1 MVYYKE
7 VPEVNKRM
15 VAGYYLFLCLIGFAI
30 LLGPTGSGIP
40 ITLIGT
46 SDRDTHEAILANPN
60 PDGDISDA
68 AYGCGD
74 DGAGCHAHP
83 DRYGNWSMSYH
94 ARAAVWNG
102 THVLI
107 GNLSSRA
114 YTQAFFNSSCAACH
128 TTGYNETD
136 NSFDAYG
143 VNCFACHNVS
153 AAEWVAYDGAPC
165 LTCHTGDPN
174 GDHPYQGGFWS
185 TSAHAMSLEDLRA
198 SGHAS
203 ESCMHCMTAEGSIF
217 GTNPDELAT
226 TSPDVDETFSDV
238 EGNYNSISCP
248 ACHAVHS
255 NWTAAYEATKGGDD
269 VVAPGYIRAANATE
283 LCGLCHIEF
292 RHPMY
297 EVFKGGPHDLAGVEC
312 TSCHGYSLTR
322 ASGTPFLNHSFALNL
337 TAACGQSETCH
348 MDTEDWALG
357 QLEMIQD
364 AFEALSDEFY
374 TEADALR
381 ATILAY
387 NDTAGADTDLVDDLI
402 LEIDNAEYVFDLL
415 GYDRSEGFHN
425 PAGVFEELNAAYR
438 DLLEAKATFYESVPE
453 EVTVTVTVTVTQT
466 APPPIP
472 GDTLFLIGGSVAGI
486 VIGLVLGI
494 LVGRRR

>member
-40 ITLIGT
+40 ITLVGT
-46 SDRDTHEAILANPN
+46 SDRDKHEALLAQ
-60 PDGDISDA
+60 PDWGTDPSD
-68 AYGCGD
+68 CT
-74 DGAGCHAHP
+74 GAICHN
-83 DRYGNWSMSYH
+83 DRHGNWSLSYH

-107 GNLSSRA
+107 GDLPFMA
-114 YTQAFFNSSCAACH
+114 YTEAAWNASSCAECH
-128 TTGYNETD
+128 TTGWD
-136 NSFDAYG
+136 NSTGTPTYDFLG

-165 LTCHTGDPN
+165 LTCHTGDPM
-174 GDHPYQGGFWS
+174 GDHPYQGGWWS
-185 TSAHAMSLEDLRA
+185 TSAHADSLEDLRA

-217 GTNPDELAT
+217 LTNPDELAT
-226 TSPDVDETFSDV
+226 TSPDVDETFADV
-238 EGNYNSISCP
+238 DGNYNAITCP

-255 NWTAAYEATKGGDD
+255 DWTELYETTKGSED
-269 VVAPGYIRAANATE
+269 VLAPGYIRATNATE
-283 LCGLCHIEF
+283 LCGLCHIEL

-297 EVFKGGPHDLAGVEC
+297 EIYKGGPHDLAGVEC
-312 TSCHGYSLTR
+312 ISCHGYSLTR
-322 ASGTPFLNHSFALNL
+322 QSGNPFVNHSFALNL
-337 TAACGQSETCH
+337 TAACGQSDFCH
-348 MDTEDWALG
+348 MDTEEWALG

-364 AFEALSDEFY
+364 AFTALSTEFY
-374 TEADALR
+374 SESDALR
-381 ATILAY
+381 TLILAY
-387 NDTAGADTDLVDDLI
+387 NDTAGADHTLVDDLI
-402 LEIDNAEYVFDLL
+402 LDIDNAEYVFDLL
-415 GYDRSEGFHN
+415 GYDRSQGFHN
-425 PAGVFEELNAAYR
+425 PGTIFEELNAAYR

-453 EVTVTVTVTVTQT
+453 EVTVTVTNTITTTVTVIG
-466 APPPIP
+466 A
-472 GDTLFLIGGSVAGI
+472 DTLLIVAGSVGGI